1 MPSAQPEPVTAAEL
15 DSIRSGAQDL
25 IGYKIDLS
33 AADGS
38 AKIVLE
44 IEDRHRNRNS
54 SLHGGIVTMML
65 DAAAGF
71 AVSRGAGGPGL
82 VPVATVSLTT
92 NYVAPAVSGVVT
104 ATGFLS
110 GGGRSILY
118 AGAELRDEGGA
129 LLASASGVF
138 KALRRKEGA

>member
-1 MPSAQPEPVTAAEL
+1 MTSAPPEPIPAADLERV
-15 DSIRSGAQDL
+15 RSGAQGL
-25 IGYKIDLS
+25 IGYHVDLDTE
-33 AADGS
+33 DGS
-38 AKIVLE
+38 ARITLE
-44 IEDRHRNRNS
+44 IAEQHRNRNGT
-54 SLHGGIVTMML
+54 LHGGIVTMML

-71 AVSRGAGGPGL
+71 SASRGAEGAGL

-104 ATGFLS
+104 ATGRLS

-118 AGAELRDEGGA
+118 AGAELRDETGA

-138 KALRRKEGA
+138 KALRRKAGA

>member
-1 MPSAQPEPVTAAEL
+1 LPSAPPETVSAADLE
-15 DSIRSGAQDL
+15 DIRSGAQDL
-25 IGYKIDLS
+25 IGYKIDLG

-38 AKIVLE
+38 ARIVLE
-44 IEDRHRNRNS
+44 IDDRHRNRNR

-71 AVSRGAGGPGL
+71 ACSRGAGGPGL

-104 ATGFLS
+104 ATGRVS

-118 AGAELRDEGGA
+118 AAAELRDEQGA

-138 KALRRKEGA
+138 KILRRKEGT